1 MDDIFASAK
10 SILVV
15 WAPDVNPENLPMFQ
29 EKIQTKAKQA
39 RIAFENVEMLSES
52 QRLSSSFDL
61 ILFGLVSK
69 RDTQITIDILNEL
82 FRLLGPMGYLISH
95 VEHTKQSQTIDLFK
109 MCGFSSCNPLD
120 ANSSF
125 LIENKDDNVKKLGSL
140 WLCQKPSFDIGY
152 SVPLRST
159 TDTRMGQ
166 TSSSTAGEKKT
177 WTMEDDDLIDTDEL
191 LDENDRK
198 KPDVKKYDCGTTS
211 TGVRKACK
219 NCTCG
224 LAQELEQEEHTTA
237 KETVKSSCGS
247 CYLGDAF
254 RCAGCPSRG
263 LPPFK
268 PGERVT
274 VPNMS
279 DPLVCTVIPDSYG
292 KRVMC
297 YYTNWSGYRPSDGRF
312 SIQDIDPSLCT
323 HIIYSFASVRGN
335 DLGTTEG
342 SDPENYKQ
350 ILALKEKNP
359 DLKVMLA
366 VGGWNHGS
374 GPFTQM
380 VATEKS
386 RQEFVENSY
395 NFLKKYGFDGL
406 DLDWEYPAD
415 RGSPYDD
422 RHRFT
427 QLVEQLSEK
436 YKPEGLLLSAATP
449 ASPSRYDGSYEPEIC
464 KHLDFINMMT
474 YDYTGQWERTA
485 GHNSPLTS
493 QKETVQHMLKKQDC
507 TPDKLNLGMGAY
519 GRTHQLADPSANG
532 IGSPTVGSGAM
543 AGAYT
548 GESGF
553 MSYYEVCQKLK
564 EGWTK
569 EWSNQHQVPYAYS
582 GSNWVGYD
590 DTESIALKAEYVN
603 EMDLGGAMFWA
614 MDLDDFRGEKCGEGK
629 FPLINTAKDIVN
641 GKAPSTR
648 STTTRTTP
656 TTTPKPDQ
664 SDTAAL
670 YCQYCN
676 YYECLTT
683 PSGKQITV
691 SRTCPTPLIYSE
703 DKKKCVKEKEL
714 SDVQIKCSTK
724 SRLLTT
730 PIASTNCWDPSSFVT
745 DSMCRFFTDCSNKRR
760 YECPPDSS
768 FALSVKRCVPKQNV
782 NQLDNLQQDA
792 IQQLIMNYMT
802 TPEQSLFNE
811 NDLESLLK
819 PTVQRRFCCMSPLSG
834 RKRFIRDLA
843 RKQ

>member
-1 MDDIFASAK
+1 MDEIFAHAK
-10 SILVV
+10 NILVI
-15 WAPDVNPENLPMFQ
+15 WAPDVKPENLPVFQ
-29 EKIQTKAKQA
+29 ETIQTKAKQA
-39 RIAFENVEMLSES
+39 SIAFENVDMLFES
-52 QRLSSSFDL
+52 HRSSSAFDI

-69 RDTQITIDILNEL
+69 RDTRITIDILNEL
-82 FRLLGPMGYLISH
+82 FRLLRPNGYLITH
-95 VEHTKQSQTIDLFK
+95 VEHTKQSQTIDQFK

-120 ANSSF
+120 TNSSF
-125 LIENKDDNVKKLGSL
+125 LIENKNDDVKKLGSL

-152 SVPLRST
+152 SVPLRNA
-159 TDTRMGQ
+159 TDSRMGQ
-166 TSSSTAGEKKT
+166 TSSSSTAAGGKKT

-224 LAQELEQEEHTTA
+224 LAQELEQEEHTAA
-237 KETVKSSCGS
+237 KQSVKSSCGS

-254 RCAGCPSRG
+254 RCAGCPLRG

-279 DPLVCTVIPDSYG
+279 DKSINDEIKFEYIQDNICYG
-292 KRVMC
+292 KRVLC
-297 YYTNWSGYRPSDGRF
+297 YYTNWSGYRPSAGRF
-312 SIQDIDPSLCT
+312 SVQDIDPNLCT

-335 DLGTTEG
+335 GLGTTEG

-350 ILALKEKNP
+350 IIALKEKNP

-374 GPFTQM
+374 EPFTRM
-380 VATEKS
+380 VATEQS

-395 NFLKKYGFDGL
+395 NLIKQYGFDGL

-415 RGSPYDD
+415 RGSPPED
-422 RHRFT
+422 RQRFT
-427 QLVEQLSEK
+427 QLVEQLSKK

-449 ASPSRYDGSYEPEIC
+449 ATPWRYDGSYEPEIC

-474 YDYTGQWERTA
+474 YDYTGQWETIA

-493 QKETVQHMLKKQDC
+493 QKQTVEHMLKKPGC

-519 GRTHQLADPSANG
+519 GRTHQLANPSATA
-532 IGSPTVGSGAM
+532 IGSPTLGGGAM

-564 EGWTK
+564 EGWKK
-569 EWSNQHQVPYAYS
+569 EWSDQHKVPYAYS

-603 EMDLGGAMFWA
+603 EMNLGGAMFWT
-614 MDLDDFRGEKCGEGK
+614 MDLDDFRGEQCGEGK
-629 FPLINTAKDIVN
+629 YPLINTAKDIVN
-641 GKAPSTR
+641 GKGPSTKPPI
-648 STTTRTTP
+648 TRTTP
-656 TTTPKPDQ
+656 TMTTHTTYTTTPKPDQ
-664 SDTAAL
+664 TDTAAVYCL
-670 YCQYCN
+670 YSKEKQIYANVSNDCQS
-676 YYECLTT
+676 YYECLIT

-691 SRTCPTPLIYSE
+691 SRKCPTPLIYSE
-703 DKKKCVKEKEL
+703 DKKRCMKEKEL

-724 SRLLTT
+724 LRIPAA
-730 PIASTNCWDPSSFVT
+730 PIASTNCWDPSSFVS
-745 DSMCRFFTDCSNKRR
+745 DSMCRFFTDCSSKSR
-760 YECPPDSS
+760 YECPSDSS
-768 FALSVKRCVPKQNV
+768 FALSLKRCVPKENV
-782 NQLDNLQQDA
+782 QCW
-792 IQQLIMNYMT
+792 Y
-802 TPEQSLFNE
+802 
-811 NDLESLLK
+811 
-819 PTVQRRFCCMSPLSG
+819 
-834 RKRFIRDLA
+834 
-843 RKQ
+843 